1 TLAFARLRQENRPKK
16 FAFVRLS
23 SVVINLSSV
32 IIFLGVIP
40 SYVYHHPNSNLAW
53 FTNNGVGIG
62 YYLLGNMVGSICTCI
77 LLFTEF
83 KQIQFQFDP

>member
-1 TLAFARLRQENRPKK
+1 MEAHPEFITWMIAILFFDALSTLAFARLRQENRPKK

-40 SYVYHHPNSNLAW
+40 SYVY
-53 FTNNGVGIG
+53 
-62 YYLLGNMVGSICTCI
+62 
-77 LLFTEF
+77 
-83 KQIQFQFDP
+83 